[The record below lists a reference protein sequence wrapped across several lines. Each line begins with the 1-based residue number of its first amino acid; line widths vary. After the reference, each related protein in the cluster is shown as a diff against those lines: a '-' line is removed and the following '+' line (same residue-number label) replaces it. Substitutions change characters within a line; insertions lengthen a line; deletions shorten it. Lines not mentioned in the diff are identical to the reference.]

1 MNPSRSLRQS
11 GAAART
17 AAALIVLAGFVPVV
31 LAAQTTARTAIE
43 AYEPHPE
50 AKKAI
55 SVLKSP
61 YCPGLMLEVCSS
73 YPGALLRD
81 SLQTMAEEGWS
92 ADSLVAWTL
101 ARHGDTLL
109 ALPPVS
115 GRGLVAWAGPPIA
128 FALGLGLVA
137 LFLRAVMARRVA
149 VAGASEELSEQDEA
163 ALQEA
168 LRELDESEEPVF

>member
-1 MNPSRSLRQS
+1 MNSSRSLRQS
-11 GAAART
+11 GAVART
-17 AAALIVLAGFVPVV
+17 AAALIVLAGLVPAG

-50 AKKAI
+50 SEKAI

-61 YCPGLMLEVCSS
+61 YCPGLMLEVCTS
-73 YPGALLRD
+73 YGGALLRD

-92 ADSLVAWTL
+92 ADSLVTWML

-109 ALPPVS
+109 ALPPMS
-115 GRGLVAWAGPPIA
+115 GRGLVAWAGPPA
-128 FALGLGLVA
+128 ALALGLGLVA

-163 ALQEA
+163 ALKEA